1 MPRKPPPTIYTCI
14 AEPGED
20 DEVVIRWSCDPD
32 ALDSVGTMRKPPRDL
47 VSKSRVAFL
56 YTWDEPKTSWAVSC
70 RGGRR
75 QDDMVAYF
83 IGEGC
88 KTFAKSAD
96 DNGAA
101 GARWLVEGEEE

>member
-20 DEVVIRWSCDPD
+20 NEVVIRWSCDPD
-32 ALDSVGTMRKPPRDL
+32 ALDSVGTMREPPRDL
-47 VSKSRVAFL
+47 VSKSRIAFL
-56 YTWDEPKTSWAVSC
+56 YTWEEPQTSWAVSC

-75 QDDMVAYF
+75 PGDDVASYF
-83 IGEGC
+83 IGE
-88 KTFAKSAD
+88 D

-101 GARWLVEGEEE
+101 GARWLVEGEDE